1 VTRRLAPAL
10 AVVALVLVGATPAVR
25 ADDRPSLSELKAQRS
40 VLIGRIAKLTDT
52 ATRTEA
58 LAVAARQRRFV
69 ATLALDDARRHVAR
83 FVVDSYVD
91 GVDATRME
99 NLRRSVYV
107 DVAARTDRLLF
118 SRLEDARARAD
129 AETATAD
136 QALGDAQRAVEELK
150 VLQAQL
156 EQTIAQRESADPAD
170 VAARRANTPAPT
182 LTLNPRYARS
192 TLSQR
197 ELMARYPFGAVTG
210 VPAGLVQTG
219 DVFSGPASWYGP
231 GFDGK
236 PTASGAIFD
245 QEGFTVAS
253 KTLPF
258 GTMLLIHHGDRMAL
272 ALVNDRG
279 PYVAGRILDLS
290 HGLAR
295 ALGTT
300 ESGVATVTAEV
311 LAPAS

>member
-118 SRLEDARARAD
+118 SRLEDARTRAD

-136 QALGDAQRAVEELK
+136 QALGD
-150 VLQAQL
+150 
-156 EQTIAQRESADPAD
+156 AQRESADPAD

-182 LTLNPRYARS
+182 LTLNPKYARS